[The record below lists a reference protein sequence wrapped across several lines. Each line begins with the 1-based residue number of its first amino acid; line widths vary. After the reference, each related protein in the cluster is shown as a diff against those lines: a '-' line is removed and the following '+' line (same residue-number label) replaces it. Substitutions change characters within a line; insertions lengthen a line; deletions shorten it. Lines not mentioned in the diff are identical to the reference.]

1 MDRRRFCKIATL
13 AVGALGLSAVDAQAS
28 RLSGHA
34 MPSLKMPCACRVTVI
49 RKECYMD
56 IQSLYLDDPDE
67 GACPA
72 CECGDAWTFS
82 HGSICPEG
90 FCRQAWGAIVSIMNL
105 ECSKGNDGVR
115 VVACPDGARPVVF
128 KVVRL

>member
-28 RLSGHA
+28 RLSGQA
-34 MPSLKMPCACRVTVI
+34 TPSLKMPCACRVTVI

-72 CECGDAWTFS
+72 CECGDTWTFS
-82 HGSICPEG
+82 CGSI
-90 FCRQAWGAIVSIMNL
+90 
-105 ECSKGNDGVR
+105 SKDAVR
-115 VVACPDGARPVVF
+115 VPCDGNTQGVLHGYSVA
-128 KVVRL
+128 LS